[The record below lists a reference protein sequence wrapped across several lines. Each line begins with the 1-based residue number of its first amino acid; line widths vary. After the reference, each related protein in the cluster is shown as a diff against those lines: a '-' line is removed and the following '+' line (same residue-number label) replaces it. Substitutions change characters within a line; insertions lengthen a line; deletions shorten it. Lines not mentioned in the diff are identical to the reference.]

1 MGNTNFCDR
10 HSHFILSYK
19 CVCVGWGGTS
29 KFSNPFEDLFF
40 IRPACVSV
48 YACVHMSVQGLQRPE
63 ENVGSHGARVTV
75 SCVSPNMSAGN

>member
-1 MGNTNFCDR
+1 M
-10 HSHFILSYK
+10 
-19 CVCVGWGGTS
+19 CVCGGGGPANS
-29 KFSNPFEDLFF
+29 QILLKIYFF